1 MHLTDIEKL
10 TGDFDNHK
18 KKSGIKQRPRSCYSK
33 KNRSIVIPGIYPEV
47 QAITILI

>member
-18 KKSGIKQRPRSCYSK
+18 KKVELSNDLVLVTVRRIVRS
-33 KNRSIVIPGIYPEV
+33 
-47 QAITILI
+47 